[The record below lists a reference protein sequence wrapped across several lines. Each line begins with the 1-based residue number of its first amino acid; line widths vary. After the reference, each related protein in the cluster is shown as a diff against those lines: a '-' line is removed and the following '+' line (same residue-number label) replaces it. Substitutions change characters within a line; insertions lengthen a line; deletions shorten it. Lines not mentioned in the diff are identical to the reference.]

1 MSSPVVVRDGRAD
14 LCDTYSSSREERVVA
29 GAVLNEREGAEA
41 VRGAR
46 RVGWGRAVFGSA
58 CLWAWGFLAYLSP
71 VLIPAERPVG
81 GVGIEVGFFVSQGAV
96 VVAAVAIVLALR
108 KRSVAVGRGVLLV
121 CASLLALASALL
133 PLTVAI
139 DAPWPLVGCGAICGV
154 AGTLLGCAWGA
165 RYSLESRDVSAVVMV
180 SFLVAYGIYFAILLL
195 YVATPFVVAAQVVVV
210 FLPLASWGLW
220 FWDASARSGL
230 APEVSPSSALSTDIA
245 GSPGSSGKAPGE
257 VTAGSR
263 ELHALP
269 WRSLGVIA
277 VAALVGNVM
286 ASVIMGTSYEG
297 ADSLYPGGIALCA
310 CIATMALVPLTA
322 ERTAFSVAQL
332 YRITVTF
339 SVVGLVAILVLGAAA
354 VPVGGALVQGCT
366 LFFQPLVYVVVTRST
381 RLQGLSPLVAFGVGQ
396 ALISAVVLAG
406 NLAGKLLF
414 QVAGETPLL
423 LSAVCGAGVL
433 ALFFMVV
440 ARAAQVGEEGNE
452 EKDGGTEEMEAETRG
467 ADRVKAAAAGRGSSG
482 VAAGERLFEDGGTTE
497 AATLPNGDCA
507 AGVGAQGEDSCRCF
521 CAGSR
526 TNGPRDGDP
535 LTAGARSHPS
545 LHRQRAV
552 RDHGHREDPRAP
564 HLREG
569 PGQQPTGTPRQGGGP
584 LDTSPEIRR
593 SRPSLGGQRFGGY

>member
-1 MSSPVVVRDGRAD
+1 M
-14 LCDTYSSSREERVVA
+14 A

-230 APEVSPSSALSTDIA
+230 APEVFPSSALSTDIA

-354 VPVGGALVQGCT
+354 VPVGGALAQGCT

-406 NLAGKLLF
+406 NLVGKLLF
-414 QVAGETPLL
+414 QMAGETPLL

-507 AGVGAQGEDSCRCF
+507 AGVGAQGEDSAAVFAR
-521 CAGSR
+521 AVG
-526 TNGPRDGDP
+526 
-535 LTAGARSHPS
+535 LTARETEILS
-545 LHRQRAV
+545 LLV
-552 RDHGHREDPRAP
+552 RGRTLPYIANE
-564 HLREG
+564 LFVT
-569 PGQQPTGTPRQGGGP
+569 TGTVKTHVRHIYEKSLVNNRQEL
-584 LDTSPEIRR
+584 LDKVEAR
-593 SRPSLGGQRFGGY
+593 

>member
-1 MSSPVVVRDGRAD
+1 MSSPVVVRDGRTD

-230 APEVSPSSALSTDIA
+230 APEVFPSSALSTDIA

-286 ASVIMGTSYEG
+286 ALVIMGTSYEG

-406 NLAGKLLF
+406 NLVGKLLF
-414 QVAGETPLL
+414 QMAGETPLL

-507 AGVGAQGEDSCRCF
+507 AGVGAQGEDSAAVFAR
-521 CAGSR
+521 AVG
-526 TNGPRDGDP
+526 
-535 LTAGARSHPS
+535 LTARETEILS
-545 LHRQRAV
+545 LLV
-552 RDHGHREDPRAP
+552 RGRTLPYIANE
-564 HLREG
+564 LFVT
-569 PGQQPTGTPRQGGGP
+569 TGTVKTHVRHIYEKSLVNNRQEL
-584 LDTSPEIRR
+584 LDKVEAR
-593 SRPSLGGQRFGGY
+593 

>member
-1 MSSPVVVRDGRAD
+1 MSSPVVVRDGRTD

-230 APEVSPSSALSTDIA
+230 APEVFPSSALSTDIA

-467 ADRVKAAAAGRGSSG
+467 ADRVKAAAAGRGSSS

-507 AGVGAQGEDSCRCF
+507 AGVGAQGEDSAAVFAR
-521 CAGSR
+521 AVG
-526 TNGPRDGDP
+526 
-535 LTAGARSHPS
+535 LTARETEILS
-545 LHRQRAV
+545 LLV
-552 RDHGHREDPRAP
+552 RGRTLPYIANE
-564 HLREG
+564 LFVT
-569 PGQQPTGTPRQGGGP
+569 TGTVKTHVRHIYEKALVNNRQEL
-584 LDTSPEIRR
+584 LDKVEAR
-593 SRPSLGGQRFGGY
+593 

>member
-1 MSSPVVVRDGRAD
+1 MSSPVVVRDGRTD

-230 APEVSPSSALSTDIA
+230 APEVFPSSALSTDIA

-354 VPVGGALVQGCT
+354 VSVGGALVQGCM

-406 NLAGKLLF
+406 NLVGKLLF
-414 QVAGETPLL
+414 QMAGETPLL

-507 AGVGAQGEDSCRCF
+507 AGVGAQGEDSAAVFAR
-521 CAGSR
+521 AVG
-526 TNGPRDGDP
+526 
-535 LTAGARSHPS
+535 LTARETEILS
-545 LHRQRAV
+545 LLV
-552 RDHGHREDPRAP
+552 RGRTLPYIANE
-564 HLREG
+564 LFVT
-569 PGQQPTGTPRQGGGP
+569 TGTVKTHVRHIYEKSLVNNRQEL
-584 LDTSPEIRR
+584 LDKVEAR
-593 SRPSLGGQRFGGY
+593 

>member
-1 MSSPVVVRDGRAD
+1 MSSPVVVRDGRTD

-154 AGTLLGCAWGA
+154 AGTLLGCVWGA

-210 FLPLASWGLW
+210 FLPLVSWGLW

-230 APEVSPSSALSTDIA
+230 APEVFPSSALSTDIA

-322 ERTAFSVAQL
+322 ERTAFSVVQL

-354 VPVGGALVQGCT
+354 VSVGGALVQGCM

-406 NLAGKLLF
+406 NLVGKLLF
-414 QVAGETPLL
+414 QMAGETPLL

-433 ALFFMVV
+433 ALFFIVV

-507 AGVGAQGEDSCRCF
+507 AGVGAQGEDSAAVFAR
-521 CAGSR
+521 AVG
-526 TNGPRDGDP
+526 
-535 LTAGARSHPS
+535 LTARETEILS
-545 LHRQRAV
+545 LLV
-552 RDHGHREDPRAP
+552 RGRTLPYIANE
-564 HLREG
+564 LFVT
-569 PGQQPTGTPRQGGGP
+569 TGTVKTHVRHIYEKSLVNNRQEL
-584 LDTSPEIRR
+584 LDKVEAR
-593 SRPSLGGQRFGGY
+593 

>member
-230 APEVSPSSALSTDIA
+230 APEVFPSSALSTDIA

-263 ELHALP
+263 ALHALP

-507 AGVGAQGEDSCRCF
+507 AGVGAQGEDSAAVFAR
-521 CAGSR
+521 AVG
-526 TNGPRDGDP
+526 
-535 LTAGARSHPS
+535 LTARETEILS
-545 LHRQRAV
+545 LLV
-552 RDHGHREDPRAP
+552 RGRTLPYIANE
-564 HLREG
+564 LFVT
-569 PGQQPTGTPRQGGGP
+569 TGTVKTHVRHIYEKALVNNRQEL
-584 LDTSPEIRR
+584 LDKVEAR
-593 SRPSLGGQRFGGY
+593 

>member
-1 MSSPVVVRDGRAD
+1 M
-14 LCDTYSSSREERVVA
+14 A

-220 FWDASARSGL
+220 FWAASARSGL
-230 APEVSPSSALSTDIA
+230 APEVFPSSALSTDIA

-406 NLAGKLLF
+406 NLVGKLLF
-414 QVAGETPLL
+414 QMAGETPLL

-507 AGVGAQGEDSCRCF
+507 AGVGAQGEDSAAVFAR
-521 CAGSR
+521 AVG
-526 TNGPRDGDP
+526 
-535 LTAGARSHPS
+535 LTARETEILS
-545 LHRQRAV
+545 LLV
-552 RDHGHREDPRAP
+552 RGRTLPYIANE
-564 HLREG
+564 LFVT
-569 PGQQPTGTPRQGGGP
+569 TGTVKTHVRHIYEKSLVNNRQEL
-584 LDTSPEIRR
+584 LDKVEAR
-593 SRPSLGGQRFGGY
+593 

>member
-1 MSSPVVVRDGRAD
+1 M
-14 LCDTYSSSREERVVA
+14 A

-41 VRGAR
+41 VRGAH

-230 APEVSPSSALSTDIA
+230 APEVFPSSALSTDIA

-366 LFFQPLVYVVVTRST
+366 LFFQPLVYVAVTRST

-406 NLAGKLLF
+406 NLVGKLLF
-414 QVAGETPLL
+414 SMAGRMPLL

-440 ARAAQVGEEGNE
+440 ARAAQVGADEGE
-452 EKDGGTEEMEAETRG
+452 EAEGDAEETEGASRRERDRTGESSCSAERALEENKGPSARDEAQEEDPAAVFARAVGLTARETEILSLLVRG
-467 ADRVKAAAAGRGSSG
+467 R
-482 VAAGERLFEDGGTTE
+482 
-497 AATLPNGDCA
+497 TLPYIANELF
-507 AGVGAQGEDSCRCF
+507 V
-521 CAGSR
+521 
-526 TNGPRDGDP
+526 T
-535 LTAGARSHPS
+535 
-545 LHRQRAV
+545 
-552 RDHGHREDPRAP
+552 
-564 HLREG
+564 
-569 PGQQPTGTPRQGGGP
+569 TGTVKTHVRHIYEKALVNNRQEL
-584 LDTSPEIRR
+584 LDKVEAR
-593 SRPSLGGQRFGGY
+593 

>member
-1 MSSPVVVRDGRAD
+1 M
-14 LCDTYSSSREERVVA
+14 A

-180 SFLVAYGIYFAILLL
+180 SFLVAYGIYFAILLF

-230 APEVSPSSALSTDIA
+230 APEVFPSSALSTDIA

-257 VTAGSR
+257 VTTGSR

-406 NLAGKLLF
+406 NLVGKLLF
-414 QVAGETPLL
+414 QMAGETPLL

-507 AGVGAQGEDSCRCF
+507 AGVGAQGEDSAAVFAR
-521 CAGSR
+521 AVG
-526 TNGPRDGDP
+526 
-535 LTAGARSHPS
+535 LTARETEILS
-545 LHRQRAV
+545 LLV
-552 RDHGHREDPRAP
+552 RGRTLPYIANE
-564 HLREG
+564 LFVT
-569 PGQQPTGTPRQGGGP
+569 TGTVKTHVRHIYEKSLVNNRQEL
-584 LDTSPEIRR
+584 LDKVEAR
-593 SRPSLGGQRFGGY
+593 

>member
-1 MSSPVVVRDGRAD
+1 MSSPVVVRDGRTD
-14 LCDTYSSSREERVVA
+14 LCDTYSRSREERVVA

-71 VLIPAERPVG
+71 VLIPAERPAG

-108 KRSVAVGRGVLLV
+108 KRSVAVGRGVLLA

-133 PLTVAI
+133 QLTVAL
-139 DAPWPLVGCGAICGV
+139 DAPWPLVGCGAICGM

-180 SFLVAYGIYFAILLL
+180 SFLVAYGIYFSVLLL

-230 APEVSPSSALSTDIA
+230 APEVFPSSALSTDIA

-406 NLAGKLLF
+406 NLVGKLLF
-414 QVAGETPLL
+414 QMAGETPLL

-440 ARAAQVGEEGNE
+440 ARAAQVGADEGE
-452 EKDGGTEEMEAETRG
+452 EAEGDAEKMEEAEEVEEAPRRERG
-467 ADRVKAAAAGRGSSG
+467 RTGKSSCSPELALAEGKGSSVLDEAQEEDPAAAFARAVGLTARETEILSLLARGR
-482 VAAGERLFEDGGTTE
+482 
-497 AATLPNGDCA
+497 TLPYIANELF
-507 AGVGAQGEDSCRCF
+507 V
-521 CAGSR
+521 
-526 TNGPRDGDP
+526 T
-535 LTAGARSHPS
+535 
-545 LHRQRAV
+545 
-552 RDHGHREDPRAP
+552 
-564 HLREG
+564 
-569 PGQQPTGTPRQGGGP
+569 TGTVKTHVRHIYEKALVNNRQEL
-584 LDTSPEIRR
+584 LDKVEAR
-593 SRPSLGGQRFGGY
+593 

>member
-1 MSSPVVVRDGRAD
+1 MSSPVVVRDGRTD

-71 VLIPAERPVG
+71 VLIPAERPVA

-230 APEVSPSSALSTDIA
+230 APEVFPSSALSTDIA

-406 NLAGKLLF
+406 NLVGKLLF
-414 QVAGETPLL
+414 QMAGETPLL

-507 AGVGAQGEDSCRCF
+507 AGVGAQGEDSAAVFAR
-521 CAGSR
+521 AVG
-526 TNGPRDGDP
+526 
-535 LTAGARSHPS
+535 LTARETEILS
-545 LHRQRAV
+545 LLV
-552 RDHGHREDPRAP
+552 RGRTLPYIANE
-564 HLREG
+564 LFVT
-569 PGQQPTGTPRQGGGP
+569 TGTVKTHVRHIYEKSLVNNRQEL
-584 LDTSPEIRR
+584 LDKVEAR
-593 SRPSLGGQRFGGY
+593 

>member
-230 APEVSPSSALSTDIA
+230 APEVFPSSALSTDIA

-406 NLAGKLLF
+406 NLVGKLLF
-414 QVAGETPLL
+414 QMAGETPLL

-497 AATLPNGDCA
+497 AATLPNGDFA
-507 AGVGAQGEDSCRCF
+507 AGVGAQGEDSAAVFARA
-521 CAGSR
+521 AG
-526 TNGPRDGDP
+526 
-535 LTAGARSHPS
+535 LTARETEILA
-545 LHRQRAV
+545 LLV
-552 RDHGHREDPRAP
+552 RGRTLPYIANE
-564 HLREG
+564 LFVT
-569 PGQQPTGTPRQGGGP
+569 TGTVKTHVRHIYEKALVNNRQEL
-584 LDTSPEIRR
+584 LDKVEAR
-593 SRPSLGGQRFGGY
+593 

>member
-1 MSSPVVVRDGRAD
+1 MSSPVVVRDGRTD
-14 LCDTYSSSREERVVA
+14 LCDTYSRSREERVVA

-220 FWDASARSGL
+220 LWDASARSGL
-230 APEVSPSSALSTDIA
+230 APEVFPSSALSTDIA

-339 SVVGLVAILVLGAAA
+339 SVVGLVAILVFGAAA

-406 NLAGKLLF
+406 NLVGKLLF

-440 ARAAQVGEEGNE
+440 ARAAQVGADEGE
-452 EKDGGTEEMEAETRG
+452 EAEGDAEETEGASRRERDRTGESSCSAERALEENKGPSARDEAQEEDPAAVFARAVGLTAREAEILGLLARG
-467 ADRVKAAAAGRGSSG
+467 R
-482 VAAGERLFEDGGTTE
+482 
-497 AATLPNGDCA
+497 TLPYIANELF
-507 AGVGAQGEDSCRCF
+507 V
-521 CAGSR
+521 
-526 TNGPRDGDP
+526 T
-535 LTAGARSHPS
+535 
-545 LHRQRAV
+545 
-552 RDHGHREDPRAP
+552 
-564 HLREG
+564 
-569 PGQQPTGTPRQGGGP
+569 TGTVKTHVRHIYEKALVNNRQEL
-584 LDTSPEIRR
+584 LDKVEAR
-593 SRPSLGGQRFGGY
+593 

>member
-1 MSSPVVVRDGRAD
+1 M
-14 LCDTYSSSREERVVA
+14 A

-108 KRSVAVGRGVLLV
+108 KRPVAVGRGVLLV

-230 APEVSPSSALSTDIA
+230 APEVFPSSALSTDIA

-406 NLAGKLLF
+406 NLVGKLLF
-414 QVAGETPLL
+414 QMAGETPLL

-507 AGVGAQGEDSCRCF
+507 AGVGAQGEDSAAVFAR
-521 CAGSR
+521 AVG
-526 TNGPRDGDP
+526 
-535 LTAGARSHPS
+535 LTARETEILS
-545 LHRQRAV
+545 LLV
-552 RDHGHREDPRAP
+552 RGRTLPYIANE
-564 HLREG
+564 LFVT
-569 PGQQPTGTPRQGGGP
+569 TGTVKTHVRHIYEKSLVNNRQEL
-584 LDTSPEIRR
+584 LDKVEAR
-593 SRPSLGGQRFGGY
+593 

>member
-1 MSSPVVVRDGRAD
+1 MSSLVVVRDGRTD

-230 APEVSPSSALSTDIA
+230 APEVFPSSALSTDIA

-366 LFFQPLVYVVVTRST
+366 LFFQPLVYVVATRST

-406 NLAGKLLF
+406 NLVGKLLF
-414 QVAGETPLL
+414 QMAGETPLL

-507 AGVGAQGEDSCRCF
+507 AGVGAQGEDSAAVFAR
-521 CAGSR
+521 AVG
-526 TNGPRDGDP
+526 
-535 LTAGARSHPS
+535 LTARETEILS
-545 LHRQRAV
+545 LLV
-552 RDHGHREDPRAP
+552 RGRTLPYIANE
-564 HLREG
+564 LFVT
-569 PGQQPTGTPRQGGGP
+569 TGTVKTHVRHIYEKSLVNNRQEL
-584 LDTSPEIRR
+584 LDKVEAR
-593 SRPSLGGQRFGGY
+593 

>member
-230 APEVSPSSALSTDIA
+230 APEVFPSSALSTDIA

-322 ERTAFSVAQL
+322 ERTAFSIAQL
-332 YRITVTF
+332 YRITATF

-406 NLAGKLLF
+406 NLVGKLLF
-414 QVAGETPLL
+414 QMAGETPLL

-507 AGVGAQGEDSCRCF
+507 AGVGAQGEDSAAVFAR
-521 CAGSR
+521 AVG
-526 TNGPRDGDP
+526 
-535 LTAGARSHPS
+535 LTARETEILS
-545 LHRQRAV
+545 LLV
-552 RDHGHREDPRAP
+552 RGRTLPYIANE
-564 HLREG
+564 LFVT
-569 PGQQPTGTPRQGGGP
+569 TGTVKTHVRHIYEKSLVNNRQEL
-584 LDTSPEIRR
+584 LDKVEAR
-593 SRPSLGGQRFGGY
+593 

>member
-230 APEVSPSSALSTDIA
+230 APEVFPSSALSTDIA

-366 LFFQPLVYVVVTRST
+366 LFFQPFVYVVVTRST

-507 AGVGAQGEDSCRCF
+507 AGVGAQGEDSAAVFAR
-521 CAGSR
+521 AVG
-526 TNGPRDGDP
+526 
-535 LTAGARSHPS
+535 LTARETEILS
-545 LHRQRAV
+545 LLV
-552 RDHGHREDPRAP
+552 RGRTLPYIANE
-564 HLREG
+564 LFVT
-569 PGQQPTGTPRQGGGP
+569 TGTVKTHVRHIYEKALVNNRQEL
-584 LDTSPEIRR
+584 LDKVEAR
-593 SRPSLGGQRFGGY
+593 

>member
-1 MSSPVVVRDGRAD
+1 MSSPVVVRDGRTD

-108 KRSVAVGRGVLLV
+108 KHSVAVGRGVLLA

-180 SFLVAYGIYFAILLL
+180 SFLVAYGIYFAVLLL

-210 FLPLASWGLW
+210 FLPIASWGLW

-230 APEVSPSSALSTDIA
+230 APEVFPSSALSTDIA

-322 ERTAFSVAQL
+322 ERAAFSVAQL

-366 LFFQPLVYVVVTRST
+366 LFFQPFVYVVVTRST

-433 ALFFMVV
+433 ALFFIVV

-507 AGVGAQGEDSCRCF
+507 AGVGAQGEDSAAVFAR
-521 CAGSR
+521 AVG
-526 TNGPRDGDP
+526 
-535 LTAGARSHPS
+535 LTARETEILS
-545 LHRQRAV
+545 LLV
-552 RDHGHREDPRAP
+552 RGRTLPYIANE
-564 HLREG
+564 LFVT
-569 PGQQPTGTPRQGGGP
+569 TGTVKTHVRHIYEKALVNNRQEL
-584 LDTSPEIRR
+584 LDKVEAR
-593 SRPSLGGQRFGGY
+593 

>member
-1 MSSPVVVRDGRAD
+1 M
-14 LCDTYSSSREERVVA
+14 A
-29 GAVLNEREGAEA
+29 GTVLNEREGAEA
-41 VRGAR
+41 VRGAH
-46 RVGWGRAVFGSA
+46 RVGWGRAVLGSA

-108 KRSVAVGRGVLLV
+108 KHSVAVGRGVLLA

-230 APEVSPSSALSTDIA
+230 APEVFPSSALSTDIA

-354 VPVGGALVQGCT
+354 VSVGGALVQGCT

-406 NLAGKLLF
+406 NLVGKLLF
-414 QVAGETPLL
+414 QMAGETPLL

-452 EKDGGTEEMEAETRG
+452 EKDGGTEETEAETRG

-507 AGVGAQGEDSCRCF
+507 AGVGAQGEDSAAVFAR
-521 CAGSR
+521 AVG
-526 TNGPRDGDP
+526 
-535 LTAGARSHPS
+535 LTARETEILS
-545 LHRQRAV
+545 LLV
-552 RDHGHREDPRAP
+552 RGRTLPYIANE
-564 HLREG
+564 LFVT
-569 PGQQPTGTPRQGGGP
+569 TGTVKTHVRHIYEKALVNNRQEL
-584 LDTSPEIRR
+584 LDKVEAR
-593 SRPSLGGQRFGGY
+593 

>member
-1 MSSPVVVRDGRAD
+1 M
-14 LCDTYSSSREERVVA
+14 A

-220 FWDASARSGL
+220 FWDVSARSGL
-230 APEVSPSSALSTDIA
+230 APEVFPSSALSTDIA

-406 NLAGKLLF
+406 NLVGKLLF
-414 QVAGETPLL
+414 QMAGETPLL

-507 AGVGAQGEDSCRCF
+507 AGVGAQGEDSAAVFAR
-521 CAGSR
+521 AVG
-526 TNGPRDGDP
+526 
-535 LTAGARSHPS
+535 LTARETEILS
-545 LHRQRAV
+545 LLV
-552 RDHGHREDPRAP
+552 RGRTLPYIANE
-564 HLREG
+564 LFVT
-569 PGQQPTGTPRQGGGP
+569 TGTVKTHVRHIYEKSLVNNRQEL
-584 LDTSPEIRR
+584 LDKVEAR
-593 SRPSLGGQRFGGY
+593 